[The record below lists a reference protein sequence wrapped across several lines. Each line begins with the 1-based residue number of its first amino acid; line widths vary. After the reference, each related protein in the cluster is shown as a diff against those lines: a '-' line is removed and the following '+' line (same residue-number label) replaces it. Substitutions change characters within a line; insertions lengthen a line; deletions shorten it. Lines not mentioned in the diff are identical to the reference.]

1 MNTPQE
7 YLGLVVQILQNVVA
21 AIGEL
26 QQDAVVALDESNQR
40 FNTVSQIKISDLS
53 IHWDV
58 MGIPC
63 DNDHRPSSFDHLLYG

>member
-7 YLGLVVQILQNVVA
+7 YLRLVVQILQNVVA

-40 FNTVSQIKISDLS
+40 LNTVSLFKTQI
-53 IHWDV
+53 
-58 MGIPC
+58 
-63 DNDHRPSSFDHLLYG
+63 